1 MQGARSVLVN
11 NGAAKLPNLT
21 PHFCND
27 EDRESPVFEAPS
39 WSSKHHHKMARFPN
53 IHVSLSI
60 MYPNTAFSDPL

>member
-1 MQGARSVLVN
+1 VYKDAGEGRVQGARSVVVN

-39 WSSKHHHKMARFPN
+39 
-53 IHVSLSI
+53 
-60 MYPNTAFSDPL
+60 